1 MLKIFLRGN
10 VIMRTNIILKPK
22 YIKICYVLVA
32 VLVYLASIIYK
43 TGIERIKESIVV
55 HDTSYVIEMILI
67 FVFGFTPFMV
77 TLIMY
82 LLMIYSERIIIEDDN
97 ITIKVLNKVK
107 YTFNVNELDKVE
119 QFYRVVKGSRFQQTV
134 IYYRGK
140 KIKLL
145 EHPNEGWE
153 NYNTWCRYLT
163 ERKKLQRVEAF

>member
-1 MLKIFLRGN
+1 MS
-10 VIMRTNIILKPK
+10 TNIILKPK
-22 YIKICYVLVA
+22 FIKLGYVLIGA
-32 VLVYLASIIYK
+32 VLFLAAIIYQE
-43 TGIERIKESIVV
+43 GIKNIKESIII

-67 FVFGFTPFMV
+67 FVFGFTPVIVAIIIF
-77 TLIMY
+77 
-82 LLMIYSERIIIEDDN
+82 LLALGSTRIIINDDN
-97 ITIKVLNKVK
+97 ISIRVLNKEK
-107 YTFNVNELDKVE
+107 YTFNVYELDKVE

-163 ERKKLQRVEAF
+163 ERKKLQRVDDI

>member
-1 MLKIFLRGN
+1 MHS
-10 VIMRTNIILKPK
+10 MSTNIILKPK
-22 YIKICYVLVA
+22 FIKLGYVLIGA
-32 VLVYLASIIYK
+32 VLFLAAIIYQE
-43 TGIERIKESIVV
+43 GIKNIKESIII

-67 FVFGFTPFMV
+67 FVFGFTPVIVAIIIF
-77 TLIMY
+77 
-82 LLMIYSERIIIEDDN
+82 LLALGSTRIIINDDN
-97 ITIKVLNKVK
+97 ISIRVLNKEK
-107 YTFNVNELDKVE
+107 YTFNVYELDKVE

-163 ERKKLQRVEAF
+163 ERKKLQRVDDI

>member
-1 MLKIFLRGN
+1 MYSMG
-10 VIMRTNIILKPK
+10 TNIILKPK
-22 YIKICYVLVA
+22 FIKLGYVLIGV
-32 VLVYLASIIYK
+32 VLFLAAIIYQE
-43 TGIERIKESIVV
+43 GIKNIKESIII
-55 HDTSYVIEMILI
+55 HDTSYVIEMILV
-67 FVFGFTPFMV
+67 FVFGFTPV
-77 TLIMY
+77 IVAII
-82 LLMIYSERIIIEDDN
+82 IYILAFGSIRIIIDDDN

-107 YTFNVNELDKVE
+107 YKFNVNELDKVE

-163 ERKKLQRVEAF
+163 ERKKLQRVDDI